1 MYLVPDRIMST
12 ERENLINRI
21 RGSHLM
27 IPDLQALV
35 SHWPH
40 DIHPQINQLENHV
53 QKVLESIFP
62 ERADESRL
70 CKMKSSSI
78 PLFAAS
84 WWPYASFEVLCVAT
98 TLSIWLF
105 AWDDETDSLEFS
117 SLNGDMESASV
128 FRNQTVEYI
137 REIMNQDK
145 HGRSSTIT
153 QNRIIRS
160 FKPIGDAICSSSNKL
175 QSQTFLEELIFFI
188 KMCEEEQKVQMNGRF
203 PSVEEY
209 LQRRMGSSAVGVCLA
224 ITEYA
229 TGATLPEEIMRD
241 DSMKILWHET
251 NMIISTVND
260 ILSVKKE
267 IGQSQPDTLI
277 PLLFAKFNSMQAAID
292 EAVLIVSNSIDRFQ
306 RAESDVLSRYAT
318 CPNIERV
325 IQDHINAYK
334 SACTANINWSLVS
347 GRYQL
352 YCKSMKNGIEVE
364 L

>member
-1 MYLVPDRIMST
+1 
-12 ERENLINRI
+12 
-21 RGSHLM
+21 
-27 IPDLQALV
+27 
-35 SHWPH
+35 
-40 DIHPQINQLENHV
+40 
-53 QKVLESIFP
+53 
-62 ERADESRL
+62 
-70 CKMKSSSI
+70 MKSSSI

-145 HGRSSTIT
+145 QGRSSTIT

-160 FKPIGDAICSSSNKL
+160 FKPIGDAICSSSNKF

-241 DSMKILWHET
+241 GSMKILWHET

-306 RAESDVLSRYAT
+306 RAESDILGRYAT
-318 CPNIERV
+318 CPKIESV

-334 SACTANINWSLVS
+334 TACTANINW
-347 GRYQL
+347 R
-352 YCKSMKNGIEVE
+352 
-364 L
+364 